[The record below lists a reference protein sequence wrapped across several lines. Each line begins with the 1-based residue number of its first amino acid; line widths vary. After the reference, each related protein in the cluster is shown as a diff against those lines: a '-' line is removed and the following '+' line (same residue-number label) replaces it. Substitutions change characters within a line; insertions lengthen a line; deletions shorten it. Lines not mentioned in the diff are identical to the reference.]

1 MFTLMTSDGRAMI
14 NGLMQVKVFRSEV
27 EAEAFRKTS
36 QYADELRVSEV
47 QIVALDE
54 TWDTLTGQ

>member
-1 MFTLMTSDGRAMI
+1 MI